1 MRLILRRLCDY
12 FFIDKIIVRLYLTVM
27 SPTVFR
33 YKNYRFYFFSREE
46 SRIHIHIYCPDGEA
60 KYWMEPD
67 IELANNYGLTET
79 QLSEINKILEE
90 RQDEIRNAWNQ
101 HFRD

>member
-1 MRLILRRLCDY
+1 
-12 FFIDKIIVRLYLTVM
+12 M

-46 SRIHIHIYCPDGEA
+46 KRVHIHIYCPDGEA

-67 IELANNYGLTET
+67 IELANNYGLTEQ
-79 QLSEINKILEE
+79 QLAEIKNILED
-90 RQDEIRNAWNQ
+90 RQDEIRNAWNR

>member
-1 MRLILRRLCDY
+1 MI
-12 FFIDKIIVRLYLTVM
+12 FFIEKMMNWSYLESM

-46 SRIHIHIYCPDGEA
+46 KRIHIHIYCPDGEA

-67 IELANNYGLTET
+67 IELANNYGLTEQ
-79 QLSEINKILEE
+79 QLAEIKKVLED
-90 RQDEIRNAWNQ
+90 RQDEIHNAWNQ